1 MPFYI
6 GNRKVKVVTGKKS
19 QTINVYGDS
28 DEEASYDPRLR
39 IHNPTNFITQESL
52 QLQNFPS
59 VQAMITFLVEE
70 CGALNEGRRQIG
82 VGGQPKGVRRII
94 PGNRQWARRVI
105 PEVEKAINTLVDEFC
120 RFPYLHRVEHSI
132 HCELYRHLIQSKILN
147 QFIGLGEIKTG
158 TVHKEWPETRPRPE
172 KGNRRGNFD
181 IAIIAP
187 PAANSPSVSFDD
199 FLEGRIE
206 PAVVIELGLD
216 YGLAHLKDD
225 AEKLKNSDVENGY
238 LVHLARMKGG
248 PQNEVDGYVQELVEN
263 EGNGG
268 PRIAYVKVDAEK
280 IRYRRLR
287 DAGLSKKEVSVI

>member
-6 GNRKVKVVTGKKS
+6 GDRKVKVVTGKKS
-19 QTINVYGDS
+19 QTINVYEDS
-28 DEEASYDPRLR
+28 GEEASYDPRLR
-39 IHNPTNFITQESL
+39 INNPNNFVTQESL
-52 QLQNFPS
+52 QIQNFPS
-59 VQAMITFLVEE
+59 VQAMITFLVDE

-82 VGGQPKGVRRII
+82 VGGQPKAVRQII
-94 PGNRQWARRVI
+94 PGNRQWASRVI

-147 QFIGLGEIKTG
+147 QLIQLSEFNTG
-158 TVHKEWPETRPRPE
+158 TVHKEWPETRPRPD

-187 PAANSPSVSFDD
+187 PATNTLSVSIDD
-199 FLEGRIE
+199 FLDGRIE

-238 LVHLARMKGG
+238 LVHLARQKGG
-248 PQNEVDGYVQELVEN
+248 PQYEVDEYVLELMEN

-287 DAGLSKKEVSVI
+287 DSGLTKEEVSVI